1 MSADTVTS
9 DGIEL
14 PSVPDEVRRA
24 CSRGYLLG
32 LALSACIWVLLG
44 VATTLTVTSPLV
56 PELPSI
62 AISQYSHASATHEA
76 SMSGAPFQ
84 VRFD

>member
-1 MSADTVTS
+1 MSTDTVKS
-9 DGIEL
+9 DGIDL
-14 PSVPDEVRRA
+14 PSVPEVRRA

-44 VATTLTVTSPLV
+44 VATTITVTSPFV
-56 PELPSI
+56 PKLPSI
-62 AISQYSHASATHEA
+62 AISQYQHAGMTHEA
-76 SMSGAPFQ
+76 SMSGAPFE

>member
-1 MSADTVTS
+1 MSTDTVRS
-9 DGIEL
+9 DGIDL
-14 PSVPDEVRRA
+14 PSAPEVRRA

-44 VATTLTVTSPLV
+44 IATTITVTSPLV
-56 PELPSI
+56 PKLPSI
-62 AISQYSHASATHEA
+62 AISQYQHASMTYDA
-76 SMSGAPFQ
+76 SISGMPFE